1 MAPNVEKNI
10 YILVLRCIKSSCR
23 LLIVD
28 NAMKN
33 YICLIISPNKFE
45 IQSSLE
51 NR

>member
-1 MAPNVEKNI
+1 MWKNI
-10 YILVLRCIKSSCR
+10 YIRVRRCIKPSCR

-33 YICLIISPNKFE
+33 YISLIISPNKFE
-45 IQSSLE
+45 IQSSLG